1 MWNFKVDAGLEP
13 IMKWF
18 AIISVSLT
26 VIGCIIYVFHKVVIP
41 ATKRK
46 RQLKRE
52 KVQIER
58 EYDLFIG
65 QRLNESDEDDFF

>member
-1 MWNFKVDAGLEP
+1 MWNFEINAGLEP
-13 IMKWF
+13 IVKWF
-18 AIISVSLT
+18 AILSISLT

-41 ATKRK
+41 AIKHK

-58 EYDLFIG
+58 EYDLFIR